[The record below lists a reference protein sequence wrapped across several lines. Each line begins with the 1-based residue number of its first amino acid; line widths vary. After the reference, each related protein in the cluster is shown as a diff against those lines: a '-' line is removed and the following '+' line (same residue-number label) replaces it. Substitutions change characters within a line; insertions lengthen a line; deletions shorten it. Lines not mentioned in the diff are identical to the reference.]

1 MPLWLI
7 NVLDLLLT
15 PQLSLR
21 DAPVG
26 GERQLRRPQLAHFI
40 AAIDPHEIIPWREI
54 GQLEAQRRR
63 VFTLRQ
69 RFYALVRYPQQQRQ
83 TEMAAGESD
92 HIFLRVDGEILHF
105 FGEIPQ
111 ADHVRLPCQDFL
123 FHIHENTGERL
134 AGEAATP
141 EADIVIAAENIQHRR
156 AVIHGVAFH
165 RQGLLLRP
173 IAAQDKE
180 QIAAIVLVEVIPGAV
195 LHGQVIGR
203 DHDDRVFEI
212 G

>member
-1 MPLWLI
+1 ML
-7 NVLDLLLT
+7 NLLLT

-40 AAIDPHEIIPWREI
+40 AAIDPHEIIPRCEI

-63 VFTLRQ
+63 VFALRQ
-69 RFYALVRYPQQQRQ
+69 RFNALIRHPEQQRQ
-83 TEMAAGESD
+83 TEMAAGEGD
-92 HIFLRVDGEILHF
+92 HVLLRVDGEVFNLF
-105 FGEIPQ
+105 REVPQ
-111 ADHVRLPCQDFL
+111 ADHVGFPGQDLL
-123 FHIHENTGERL
+123 FHIDENTGERL
-134 AGEAATP
+134 ARETAAP
-141 EADIVIAAENIQHRR
+141 EADIVIATENIQHRR
-156 AVIHGVAFH
+156 TVIHGVAFH
-165 RQGLLLRP
+165 CQGLLLRP

-195 LHGQVIGR
+195 LHGQVVGR

-212 G
+212 GRGFDLLD